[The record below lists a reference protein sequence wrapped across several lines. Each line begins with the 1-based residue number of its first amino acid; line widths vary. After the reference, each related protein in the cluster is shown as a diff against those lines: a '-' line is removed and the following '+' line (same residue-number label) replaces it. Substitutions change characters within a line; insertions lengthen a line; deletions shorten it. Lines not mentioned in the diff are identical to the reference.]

1 MKKYLYIIMLLLG
14 SGRLVIADPAG
25 DKNAGLYSPL
35 GKRDPFQIP
44 RLNPRDLAS
53 GSDDIFK
60 YPLESFQLRAILKS
74 PQGSQI
80 LIEDPKGKSHILQ
93 EGDSVG
99 RGRAT
104 ISRVL
109 EREVIF
115 TERVTNYLGVQN
127 LTEKTLALPADD
139 ETGN

>member
-1 MKKYLYIIMLLLG
+1 MMKYRELFVLLFTL
-14 SGRLVIADPAG
+14 SGMAMSDGAS
-25 DKNAGLYSPL
+25 DKNVGLYSPV

-44 RLNPRDLAS
+44 KMNPRDLAS
-53 GSDDIFK
+53 TGDDLFK
-60 YPLESFQLRAILKS
+60 FPLESFQLRAILKS

-80 LIEDPKGKSHILQ
+80 LLEDPKGKNHVLQ
-93 EGDSVG
+93 EGDTVG

-139 ETGN
+139 EFSN

>member
-1 MKKYLYIIMLLLG
+1 MNQQKLLLLLFTLG
-14 SGRLVIADPAG
+14 SMAIADGAS
-25 DKNAGLYSPL
+25 DKNVGLYSPV

-44 RLNPRDLAS
+44 KMNPRDLAS
-53 GSDDIFK
+53 AADDLFK

-74 PQGSQI
+74 AQGSQI
-80 LIEDPKGKSHILQ
+80 LLEDPKGKNHVLQ
-93 EGDSVG
+93 EGDAVG

-127 LTEKTLALPADD
+127 LTEKTLALPAED
-139 ETGN
+139 EFSN